1 MLALVLLF
9 TGCTAGSKEQTAT
22 ATQGQTIAADGGA
35 ETTAAKG
42 SSGTATGTTAK
53 SAKTAGTTAKPG
65 GTKNSNTPANR
76 TGSTAAKGGSAKG
89 SGDKSTTTTR
99 AAGSAKWQGGSAD
112 LIPAGGTT
120 HRQTTKKHTTKR
132 QTTQSK
138 TVTCT
143 ITVECKNIQKHMS
156 QLKAGHE
163 RYVPDDGYIIHA
175 ESHTV
180 DRGSTAYDVLKLA
193 CNAHGIRLTAK
204 STSYGIYV
212 VGINNLDEKDCGS
225 ASGWMYK
232 VNGTVP
238 MTSCGKYKMDNG
250 DNLVFY
256 YVCTGQ
262 DR

>member
-1 MLALVLLF
+1 M
-9 TGCTAGSKEQTAT
+9 
-22 ATQGQTIAADGGA
+22 
-35 ETTAAKG
+35 
-42 SSGTATGTTAK
+42 
-53 SAKTAGTTAKPG
+53 
-65 GTKNSNTPANR
+65 
-76 TGSTAAKGGSAKG
+76 
-89 SGDKSTTTTR
+89 
-99 AAGSAKWQGGSAD
+99 
-112 LIPAGGTT
+112 
-120 HRQTTKKHTTKR
+120 
-132 QTTQSK
+132 
-138 TVTCT
+138 TCT
-143 ITVECKNIQKHMS
+143 ITVECKNIQKHMG

-175 ESHTV
+175 ENHTV

-238 MTSCGKYKMDNG
+238 MTSCGKYKMDSG

>member
-1 MLALVLLF
+1 MALVLAVLF
-9 TGCTAGSKEQTAT
+9 AGCSADAPVDTTTAGN
-22 ATQGQTIAADGGA
+22 GQTIVADGGA

-53 SAKTAGTTAKPG
+53 GATTAATTAKTG
-65 GTKNSNTPANR
+65 GAKNGSTSTNR
-76 TGSTAAKGGSAKG
+76 TGSGG
-89 SGDKSTTTTR
+89 KSTTTTR
-99 AAGSAKWQGGSAD
+99 AANSAKWQGGSAD
-112 LIPAGGTT
+112 LIPTGGTT

-132 QTTQSK
+132 HTTTQSK

-143 ITVECKNIQKHMS
+143 ITVECKNIQNHMG

-238 MTSCGKYKMDNG
+238 MTSCGKYKMENG

-256 YVCTGQ
+256 YVCTAA